1 MAQTT
6 QQGTDPHLGGATQWG
21 SRARRLAQLVLTIG
35 LTLLGLLAV
44 TFFIGR
50 LMPIDPVVAIIGEQ
64 ADQAAY
70 QTVYHQLGLDKPLPV
85 QFFIYARSIFSGDF
99 GFSLTTGNPVAEDLW
114 RVWPATMELATLA
127 LVLGVLAGVPL
138 GIIAAICQNSVW
150 DHLVRLFSLIGHSI
164 PNFWLGLMALVVF
177 YAKLGWIG
185 GAGRTSMQFIDA
197 LDPVT
202 GSILLDSLMARR
214 WDMFADALRHVI
226 MPALILASGS
236 MAFLSRMTRSFMLE
250 QLNQE
255 YIVTAKLKGLGTA
268 GLVAHAMR
276 NIGVQLVT
284 IVVLSYG
291 GLLDGAVLTETVFA
305 WPGFGRYMT
314 TGLMNGD
321 MNVTLACVFLVGAIF
336 ITMNLCADA
345 LYRILD
351 PRTR

>member
-1 MAQTT
+1 MAQNT
-6 QQGTDPHLGGATQWG
+6 QPEASPRHGGVRQLRSG
-21 SRARRLAQLVLTIG
+21 GQRLLRLVLTIG

-64 ADQAAY
+64 ADEAAY
-70 QTVYHQLGLDKPLPV
+70 QAVYHQLGLDKPLPV
-85 QFFIYARSIFSGDF
+85 QFFIYVRSIFSGNF

-114 RVWPATMELATLA
+114 RVLPATMELATLA

-138 GIIAAICQNSVW
+138 GVVAAVYQNSVW
-150 DHLVRLFSLIGHSI
+150 DHLVRVFSLIGHSI

-250 QLNQE
+250 QLSQE
-255 YIVTAKLKGLGTA
+255 YIVTAKLARPVSLPTQCA
-268 GLVAHAMR
+268 TSACSWSPSWFSP
-276 NIGVQLVT
+276 T
-284 IVVLSYG
+284 G
-291 GLLDGAVLTETVFA
+291 GCSTE
-305 WPGFGRYMT
+305 R
-314 TGLMNGD
+314 
-321 MNVTLACVFLVGAIF
+321 C
-336 ITMNLCADA
+336 
-345 LYRILD
+345 
-351 PRTR
+351 

>member
-1 MAQTT
+1 MASSTPA
-6 QQGTDPHLGGATQWG
+6 DA
-21 SRARRLAQLVLTIG
+21 SRLHTEPGRSAAVLRRLAKGLLTIG

-50 LMPIDPVVAIIGEQ
+50 LMPVDPVVAIIGEQ
-64 ADQAAY
+64 ADQATY
-70 QTVYHQLGLDKPLPV
+70 DTVYRQLGLDKPLPE
-85 QFFIYARSIFSGDF
+85 QFFVYVRSIFSGDF
-99 GFSLTTGNPVAEDLW
+99 GYSLTTGNPVAEDLR
-114 RVWPATMELATLA
+114 RVWPATLELATLA
-127 LVLGVLAGVPL
+127 LLLGVLAGVPL
-138 GIIAAICQNSVW
+138 GIAAAIYQNSAW
-150 DHLVRLFSLIGHSI
+150 DHLVRLFSLVGHSI
-164 PNFWLGLMALVVF
+164 PNFWLGLMALVLF

-185 GAGRTSMQFIDA
+185 GAGRTSLQYIDA

-202 GSILLDSLMARR
+202 GSILLDTLLARR

-226 MPALILASGS
+226 MPALILANGS

-255 YIVTAKLKGLGTA
+255 YIVTAKLKGLGKA
-268 GLVAHAMR
+268 GMVAHALR
-276 NIGVQLVT
+276 NTGVQLVT
-284 IVVLSYG
+284 IIVLSYG

-321 MNVTLACVFLVGAIF
+321 MNVTLACVFLVGALF
-336 ITMNLCADA
+336 ITLNLCADT
-345 LYRILD
+345 LYRVLD